1 VSGPAADIAVIGGS
15 GFYRFLEDVREVPV
29 HTPYGPPSAPVALGE
44 IGDRTIAFLPRHGQH
59 HEHPPHRVNSRA
71 NLWALRQLGV
81 RRLIGPFAAGSL
93 REDIHPGELVICDQ
107 LVDRTWGRP
116 DTFFD
121 GPVLGHVTF
130 ADPYCSEL
138 GDVLV
143 QAAAD
148 TGAIAHR
155 SGTVMVIQG
164 PRFSTRA
171 ESRWFRSAGCDVIN
185 MTQYPEVV
193 LARELGI
200 CYGGLAQ
207 ITDYDTGFEGD
218 ASIEPVTMEAAFAVL
233 EASVEQTRRI
243 LMKAIPAISQ
253 TASCACAEGLAGGPL
268 AEGPA
273 Q

>member
-1 VSGPAADIAVIGGS
+1 VSGPTAEIAVIGGS
-15 GFYRFLEDVREVPV
+15 GFYKFLDDVQEMPV
-29 HTPYGPPSAPVALGE
+29 HTPYGPPSAPVALAQVN
-44 IGDRTIAFLPRHGQH
+44 DRSVAFLPRHGLH
-59 HEHPPHRVNSRA
+59 HEYPPHRVNARA

-81 RRLIGPFAAGSL
+81 QRVIGPFAAGSL

-107 LVDRTWGRP
+107 LIDRTWGRP

-138 GDVLV
+138 GDVLA

-148 TGAIAHR
+148 TGVVAHR

-171 ESRWFRSAGCDVIN
+171 ESRWFRSTGCDVIN

-207 ITDYDTGFEGD
+207 ISDYDTGLEGD

-233 EASVEQTRRI
+233 EASVEQTRQL
-243 LMKAIPAISQ
+243 LMKAIPTIPEK
-253 TASCACAEGLAGGPL
+253 ASCTCAEGLAGGPL
-268 AEGPA
+268 A
-273 Q
+273 